1 MRTDTEVA
9 RPQQAARYA
18 DRVVN
23 VDLYSISILFKP
35 HPMTA
40 LLVLLAF
47 VVLVAL
53 YAVGIYNKLVKL
65 KNLVAEAWSGIDVQ
79 LKKRYDLI
87 PNLVETVKGYATH
100 EKETFESVTRARA
113 AAQQATTVEGQ
124 QAAEK
129 ALGGALVNLMAVAE
143 RYPELKA
150 NTNFLELQNMLS
162 TVEGDLE
169 KARRY
174 YNGNVRE
181 QNTLIESFPS
191 NVIANAFGFAK
202 SVFFELD
209 NPAEKVAPSVKFN

>member
-1 MRTDTEVA
+1 MI
-9 RPQQAARYA
+9 P
-18 DRVVN
+18 
-23 VDLYSISILFKP
+23 I
-35 HPMTA
+35 
-40 LLVLLAF
+40 F
-47 VVLVAL
+47 VVLGLVVILAL
-53 YAVGIYNKLVKL
+53 YAIGIYNKLVKL

-87 PNLVETVKGYATH
+87 PNLVETVKGYAAH
-100 EKETFESVTRARA
+100 EKETFESVTRART
-113 AAQQATTVEGQ
+113 AAQQATTVEAQ

-129 ALGGALVNLMAVAE
+129 NLSGALMNLVAVAE

-162 TVEGDLE
+162 VVEGDLE

-191 NVIANAFGFAK
+191 NLIANAFGFVK

-209 NPAEKVAPSVKFN
+209 NPAHKENPSVKFA

>member
-1 MRTDTEVA
+1 MD
-9 RPQQAARYA
+9 A
-18 DRVVN
+18 DRYIRSQ
-23 VDLYSISILFKP
+23 LPTTIRMISLLIALG
-35 HPMTA
+35 

-47 VVLVAL
+47 
-53 YAVGIYNKLVKL
+53 YAIAIYNKLVKL

-79 LKKRYDLI
+79 PKKRYDLI
-87 PNLVETVKGYATH
+87 PNLVETVKGYAAH
-100 EKETFESVTRARA
+100 EKETLENVTKART

-124 QAAEK
+124 QVAEK
-129 ALGGALVNLMAVAE
+129 NLSGALMNLIAVAE

-150 NTNFLELQNMLS
+150 NTNFLELQATLQ
-162 TVEGDLE
+162 TVEGDIE

-191 NVIANAFGFAK
+191 NIVANLFGFVK

-209 NPAEKVAPSVKFN
+209 NPVEKQNPQVKFA